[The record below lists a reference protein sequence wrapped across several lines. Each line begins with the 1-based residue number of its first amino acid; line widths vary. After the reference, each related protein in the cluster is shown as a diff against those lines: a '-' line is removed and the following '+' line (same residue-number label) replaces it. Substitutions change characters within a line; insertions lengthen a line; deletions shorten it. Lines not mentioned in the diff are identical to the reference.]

1 MQPSTPRRA
10 PDSDQLVVSAPTNPA
25 LTLRA
30 LARFPDRVAFVSEG
44 ESLSYREASDL
55 IGRIQQVFVE
65 AGLER
70 GDGFALLAGNRP
82 DSWCAMIAAQGL
94 GLSTTPLHPLG
105 SLDDHRFQLGDAGIR
120 VLLVDVANFGRRG
133 AELTDAVEI
142 TFTLGTA
149 DFGSDLTAAVDAM
162 DASPPVAI
170 AGPDDVASIGYTG
183 GTTGRSKG
191 VVRRHRSLSASTSA
205 ILANFNL
212 PDTPIYLAVAPISH
226 VAGSKIVPVLLRGGT
241 VHLQHGFDPVRVI
254 DTIESQAINMTLL
267 VPTMIYSILDSPRL
281 DEGEPLGSLEL
292 LLYGASPMAP
302 SRLVEGLERIGPV
315 FSQLYGQSECY
326 PIAVLPASDHRSDR
340 PDLFLACGSP
350 VASCE
355 VALLDAE
362 GNEVP
367 VGEPGEICVRST
379 SVMDEYLHQPER
391 TAEAFRFGWLHTE
404 DIARRDE
411 EGHLF
416 IVDRAK
422 DMIVSGGFNIYPK
435 EVEDVLTGHPS
446 VAQAAVFG
454 IPDDRWGE
462 AVTAVI
468 VCRADAEVEVAELQ
482 AMVKNAKGAAHT
494 PKRIDFVEGL
504 PLTAV
509 GKVDKKAIRA
519 PFWAESDRQV
529 G

>member
-1 MQPSTPRRA
+1 MVAVQPANPSSR
-10 PDSDQLVVSAPTNPA
+10 SGHEQLIVSAPTNPA

-44 ESLSYREASDL
+44 GSLSYREASDL
-55 IGRIQQVFVE
+55 IARIQQVFTE

-70 GDGFALLAGNRP
+70 GDAFALLAGNRP
-82 DSWCAMIAAQGL
+82 DAWCAMIAAQGL

-105 SLDDHRFQLGDAGIR
+105 SLADHRFQLGDAGIR
-120 VLLVDVANFGRRG
+120 VLLVDVANFGQRG
-133 AELTDAVEI
+133 AELADAVE
-142 TFTLGTA
+142 TVFTLGTA
-149 DFGSDLTAAVDAM
+149 DFGSDLIGAVEATE
-162 DASPPVAI
+162 ASAPVAI
-170 AGPDDVASIGYTG
+170 VGPDEVASIGYTG

-191 VVRRHRSLSASTSA
+191 VVRRHRSLSASTAA
-205 ILANFNL
+205 ILADFDL
-212 PDTPIYLAVAPISH
+212 PETPIYLAVAPISH

-241 VHLQHGFDPVRVI
+241 IHLQHGFDPIRVI
-254 DTIESQAINMTLL
+254 DTIESESINMTLL
-267 VPTMIYSILDSPRL
+267 VPTMIYAILDSPRL
-281 DEGEPLGSLEL
+281 AEGTPLASLEL

-302 SRLVEGLERIGPV
+302 TRLVEGLERIGPV

-355 VALLDAE
+355 VALLDAD

-379 SVMDEYLHQPER
+379 SVMDAYLHQPEK

-422 DMIVSGGFNIYPK
+422 RHDRERWIQHLSQGNRGCAHRTSVGGA
-435 EVEDVLTGHPS
+435 G
-446 VAQAAVFG
+446 
-454 IPDDRWGE
+454 
-462 AVTAVI
+462 
-468 VCRADAEVEVAELQ
+468 CRVRDP
-482 AMVKNAKGAAHT
+482 G
-494 PKRIDFVEGL
+494 
-504 PLTAV
+504 
-509 GKVDKKAIRA
+509 
-519 PFWAESDRQV
+519 
-529 G
+529 